1 VVNETGSAP
10 ARHLPPITEAAV
22 TSMALVIA
30 GGIYLAAYLPHQAP
44 LALPI
49 VLVAAGV
56 VVLLVAISM
65 LLRLPDFAW
74 DRFFQV
80 SGWALVAY
88 VVIAGM
94 LEFVFIIDQTRG
106 ALLVLMTTILVIF
119 ALDIPIVLGFSVARY
134 QETGGSP
141 QT

>member
-1 VVNETGSAP
+1 
-10 ARHLPPITEAAV
+10 
-22 TSMALVIA
+22 
-30 GGIYLAAYLPHQAP
+30 
-44 LALPI
+44 
-49 VLVAAGV
+49 
-56 VVLLVAISM
+56 M